1 MFLLFKDKKLLV
13 TGGTGSIGNSIC
25 AYFNKNDCE
34 KIYSTTTNM
43 RKVSS
48 DQNYIKFIE
57 FNLENAEASN
67 IEEIFDIDIDFLVLN
82 AGLNKDN
89 IFLRMS
95 PEDWNSVMNVNLNS
109 SFYMLKHF
117 VKKMVKQRFGRIVF
131 ISSVV
136 AHTGNPGQ
144 VNYTASKAA
153 ISGMV
158 KSLALELSSRNI
170 TVNSVAPGFIQ
181 SNMTENLN
189 DGQKNAILDRIPMKR
204 LGNAIDISKAV
215 GFLCSENANYITGQT
230 IHVNGGLALI

>member
-1 MFLLFKDKKLLV
+1 MFKDKILFV

-25 AYFNKNDCE
+25 HYFNNNGCKD
-34 KIYSTTTNM
+34 IYASTTNIE
-43 RKVSS
+43 KVNPN
-48 DQNYIKFIE
+48 DKFINYKQL
-57 FNLENAEASN
+57 NLS
-67 IEEIFDIDIDFLVLN
+67 EISKKNLDELLDIDVDYLVLN
-82 AGLNKDN
+82 AGITKDN

-95 PEDWNSVMNVNLNS
+95 VEEWNDVIDVNLNS
-109 SFYMLKHF
+109 SFYLLKHF
-117 VKKMVKQRFGRIVF
+117 IKKMVKKRFGRIVF

-153 ISGMV
+153 ISGIV

-181 SNMTENLN
+181 SNMTDKLN
-189 DGQKNAILDRIPMKR
+189 EIQKNTILERIPMKKF
-204 LGNAIDISKAV
+204 GNPEDIAKTV
-215 GFLCSENANYITGQT
+215 GFLCSDNANYITGQT

>member
-1 MFLLFKDKKLLV
+1 MFKDKKLLV

-25 AYFNKNDCE
+25 NYFNINGCNE
-34 KIYSTTTNM
+34 IYSTTTNLN
-43 RKVSS
+43 KVIS
-48 DQNYIKFIE
+48 DQDYIKFKELNLNNIE
-57 FNLENAEASN
+57 NINLEEF
-67 IEEIFDIDIDFLVLN
+67 FDFEVDYLVLN

-95 PEDWNSVMNVNLNS
+95 SDDWNNVINVNLNS
-109 SFYMLKHF
+109 SFHLLKHF
-117 VKKMVKQRFGRIVF
+117 TKKMVKKRFGRIVF

-158 KSLALELSSRNI
+158 KSLALELSTRNI
-170 TVNSVAPGFIQ
+170 TVNSVAPGFVK
-181 SNMTENLN
+181 SNMTDKLN
-189 DGQKNAILDRIPMKR
+189 EDQKNNILERIPMKK
-204 LGNAIDISKAV
+204 LGDSSDIAKAV

-230 IHVNGGLALI
+230 LHVNGGLALI

>member
-1 MFLLFKDKKLLV
+1 M
-13 TGGTGSIGNSIC
+13 
-25 AYFNKNDCE
+25 
-34 KIYSTTTNM
+34 
-43 RKVSS
+43 
-48 DQNYIKFIE
+48 
-57 FNLENAEASN
+57 N
-67 IEEIFDIDIDFLVLN
+67 IDVDFLVLN
-82 AGLNKDN
+82 AGVTKDN

-95 PEDWNSVMNVNLNS
+95 SEEWSDVINVNLNF
-109 SFYMLKHF
+109 SFYLLKYF
-117 VKKMVKQRFGRIVF
+117 VKKMIKKRFGRIVF

-181 SNMTENLN
+181 SNMTDKLN
-189 DGQKNAILDRIPMKR
+189 DGQKNIILDKIPMKK
-204 LGNAIDISKAV
+204 LGNPEDIAKAV
-215 GFLCSENANYITGQT
+215 GFLCSDNASYITGQT

>member
-1 MFLLFKDKKLLV
+1 MFNEKKLFI

-25 AYFNKNDCE
+25 HYFNNNGCSN
-34 KIYSTTTNM
+34 IYASTT
-43 RKVSS
+43 
-48 DQNYIKFIE
+48 
-57 FNLENAEASN
+57 NLEKVNSN
-67 IEEIFDIDIDFLVLN
+67 DSFIDYKQLNLDEILDIDIDFLVLN
-82 AGLNKDN
+82 AGVTKDN

-95 PEDWNSVMNVNLNS
+95 SEEWSDVINVNLNS
-109 SFYMLKHF
+109 SFYLLKQF
-117 VKKMVKQRFGRIVF
+117 IKKMIKKRFGRIVF

-181 SNMTENLN
+181 SNMTDKLN
-189 DGQKNAILDRIPMKR
+189 DTQKNTILDKIPMKK
-204 LGNAIDISKAV
+204 LGNPEDIAKAV
-215 GFLCSENANYITGQT
+215 GFLCSDNASYITGQT